1 MNKKGEVVWEFSEKN
16 VTDFNCYL
24 FQGVNRLEN
33 GNTIICNWCPW
44 HLKNTLDWSG
54 TVQVIEVTPD
64 KKVVW
69 EVNEWS
75 EPQDLG
81 TASSIQILDGLK
93 IEK

>member
-1 MNKKGEVVWEFSEKN
+1 
-16 VTDFNCYL
+16 
-24 FQGVNRLEN
+24 
-33 GNTIICNWCPW
+33 
-44 HLKNTLDWSG
+44 LKNSLDWSG

-81 TASSIQILDGLK
+81 PASSMQILDDLK